1 MPKYAKS
8 FLCLCLLVFSIPA
21 AAQVYQNW
29 NLVFPTSQ
37 SGEAQEHFLDAVT
50 YMHLHM
56 FEDAEEQFR
65 EAQTLAP
72 DFVMAYW
79 GEALTQHRTIWN
91 IHRLD
96 VAREVL
102 ARLGATPA
110 ERAAKARDRK
120 RESLPGSGR
129 DTVRCRRVSGIDRAL
144 TQIAMRDL
152 RRAYPD
158 DIEASALYALSL
170 MRETPIDMTR
180 QQTRSLMATIS
191 MQVLAQNP
199 RHPGAN
205 RYLIQSTDDPEN
217 TDIGLLAVNNLRLI
231 DTDAA
236 EALHIPS
243 HYYLQHGMWE
253 AVADSNMQAFESS
266 MAWVE
271 ENDYS
276 LQDLN
281 AHNYGH
287 LVQFANYG
295 YLQAGNL
302 NQAEKIRERV
312 RSDYIASGLAAEIET
327 PFADVYAR
335 WILDLERWQDAEL
348 LAELASEYSIRS
360 PGLWQAIGI
369 AAARS
374 GNLELANEAVNLL
387 ASLSDNPASQ
397 AVNSSRQVDGLIHL
411 AQGHNDI
418 ALGILSAAA
427 QLNWAQPV
435 TLLGVP
441 PRPLK
446 PAMETYG
453 EALLETGDAGA
464 ALVQFQRGL
473 TRYRGRSNVLLGAAR
488 AAEVL
493 GRDDLV
499 KRYYSQLAEIWQR
512 ADSSH
517 PFISEVRT
525 KTSR

>member
-1 MPKYAKS
+1 
-8 FLCLCLLVFSIPA
+8 
-21 AAQVYQNW
+21 
-29 NLVFPTSQ
+29 
-37 SGEAQEHFLDAVT
+37 
-50 YMHLHM
+50 
-56 FEDAEEQFR
+56 
-65 EAQTLAP
+65 
-72 DFVMAYW
+72 
-79 GEALTQHRTIWN
+79 
-91 IHRLD
+91 
-96 VAREVL
+96 
-102 ARLGATPA
+102 
-110 ERAAKARDRK
+110 
-120 RESLPGSGR
+120 
-129 DTVRCRRVSGIDRAL
+129 
-144 TQIAMRDL
+144 
-152 RRAYPD
+152 
-158 DIEASALYALSL
+158 